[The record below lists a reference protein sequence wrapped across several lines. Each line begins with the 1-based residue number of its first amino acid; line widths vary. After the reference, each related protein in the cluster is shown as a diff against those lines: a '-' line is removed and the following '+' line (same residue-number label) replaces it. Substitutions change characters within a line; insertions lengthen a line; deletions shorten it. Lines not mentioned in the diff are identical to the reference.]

1 MQNRFGRLLC
11 LLLLCCLAATTSVA
25 CADDGFDGLAVE
37 VLNVGQS
44 DCTLITVDG
53 LVLMIDSGTVA
64 ERHTVQAALAARN
77 IERIDYLLLTH
88 PHEDHIGNAR
98 MLLETYTVGALIVPP
113 VETDDLG
120 YRLVMEAAAQ
130 CAVTVQT
137 VVAGNAF
144 SLGRA
149 EARVLYAGDN
159 AEDPNNAS
167 IVLRVTFGETRFLFT
182 GDNEKESEL
191 ALLETLPAEEL
202 DCDFLKAGHHGS
214 DNATS
219 AELLAAVTPQYVA
232 ISCGADNT
240 YGFPHGDMLKRL
252 ERVGA
257 VWHRTDTA
265 GDLRYVSDGQSVIYE
280 E

>member
-1 MQNRFGRLLC
+1 MQYRFGRLLC
-11 LLLLCCLAATTSVA
+11 LLLLCCLAATALPA
-25 CADDGFDGLAVE
+25 CTGESFDGLAVE

-53 LVLMIDSGTVA
+53 LVLMIDSGTVT
-64 ERHTVQAALAARN
+64 ERHTVQAALAARG

-98 MLLETYTVGALIVPP
+98 MLLETYTVGALILPP
-113 VETDDLG
+113 IVTDDLG
-120 YRLVMEAAAQ
+120 YRLVTEAAAQ
-130 CAVTVQT
+130 CAVPVQT
-137 VVAGNAF
+137 VTAGDAF

-149 EARVLYAGDN
+149 VASVLYAGDN

-191 ALLETLPAEEL
+191 ALLEALPAEEL
-202 DCDFLKAGHHGS
+202 DCDLLKAGHHGS
-214 DNATS
+214 GNATS

-240 YGFPHGDMLKRL
+240 YGFPHGEMLERL
-252 ERVGA
+252 EQVGA